1 MRMISSLI
9 NFLSLSNSL
18 LIDYPRSMGGKGMQ
32 LGKKSMQASLLET
45 LKNEE
50 GVREM
55 APQESISQQNSARQS
70 SILAPSAQQQSAPN
84 VNEEA

>member
-1 MRMISSLI
+1 
-9 NFLSLSNSL
+9 
-18 LIDYPRSMGGKGMQ
+18 MQ

-55 APQESISQQNSARQS
+55 EPQESISQQQSARQS
-70 SILAPSAQQQSAPN
+70 ASLVPSSIQQQSNKSN
-84 VNEEA
+84 VNEEAYVFPLMSA